1 MFIIGFL
8 NLQKSGSYQKDR
20 SSDVG
25 YALQPPPDNS
35 DMTSTVS
42 LNTAAL
48 YDNLES
54 ISQIGNSEQN
64 TNSEIGG
71 GPLDLQ
77 NIGAEISKRDKRIK
91 ELLDDRVRLKNLLKK
106 AKTAIDSINS
116 KYKSLMDHSKSIEMR
131 HNQAMNNNKDL
142 VQKLEIIQK

>member
-1 MFIIGFL
+1 MA
-8 NLQKSGSYQKDR
+8 
-20 SSDVG
+20 SS
-25 YALQPPPDNS
+25 
-35 DMTSTVS
+35 VS

-54 ISQIGNSEQN
+54 ISQIGMSEQN
-64 TNSEIGG
+64 TYSEIAGG

-77 NIGAEISKRDKRIK
+77 NIGAEIAKRDKRIK

-116 KYKSLMDHSKSIEMR
+116 KYKKLMEHSQSVEM
-131 HNQAMNNNKDL
+131 HH
-142 VQKLEIIQK
+142 